1 MDPAP
6 PDSAPS
12 PPRIYNYPVFR
23 NDLKRP
29 KESHFQLSGSRMMAP
44 LLLPAT
50 YAIPVGFAPYDQ
62 GPIGSCVA
70 QSTVAAYRIM
80 EPSLQTASR
89 MFVYTAGK
97 IRENELKQDGMML
110 DDGLECLRDI
120 GVCPEHL
127 CPYTNL
133 QVAQYQRPSSAAY
146 AAAPANKI
154 KGFGKVT
161 VDTINALKRV
171 LVNNVPVLIGI
182 AVYSSFERIG
192 ADGLVP
198 IPNKSRESFLGGHAM
213 CIVGYD
219 DIRQAALVLNSWGT
233 SWGTSHPAETDPAIK
248 GYCWMPYQY
257 LTDGTLSD
265 EFLYSLGPVIPP
277 PPPPPPPAPKPTPAK
292 PKPKPRQRPRPPRNI
307 IKKNPKTPPKPRR
320 PRNRIVKN

>member
-1 MDPAP
+1 MTEP
-6 PDSAPS
+6 P
-12 PPRIYNYPVFR
+12 PPPHTRIYNYPVFR

-29 KESHFQLSGSRMMAP
+29 KESHFQLSGRKLTAP

-50 YAIPVGFAPYDQ
+50 FAIPVGFAPYDQ
-62 GPIGSCVA
+62 GQIGSCVA
-70 QSTVAAYRIM
+70 NSTVAAYRLM

-110 DDGLECLRDI
+110 EDGLECLRDI
-120 GVCPEHL
+120 GVCPENL

-146 AAAPANKI
+146 SAAPANKI
-154 KGFGKVT
+154 KGFGQVT

-182 AVYSSFERIG
+182 AVYSSFESVG
-192 ADGLVP
+192 SDGLVP
-198 IPNKSRESFLGGHAM
+198 MPNKATESMLGGHAV

-219 DIRQAALVLNSWGT
+219 DIRQAALVLNSWGG
-233 SWGTSHPAETDPAIK
+233 SWGTSHPGAADPSIR
-248 GYCWMPYQY
+248 GYCWIPYQY
-257 LTDGTLSD
+257 LLDGSLTD
-265 EFLYSLGPVIPP
+265 EFLYSTGPVIPP
-277 PPPPPPPAPKPTPAK
+277 PPPPTPVNPAK
-292 PKPKPRQRPRPPRNI
+292 PKPKPRPPRNI
-307 IKKNPKTPPKPRR
+307 IVKKNPAKPRNS
-320 PRNRIVKN
+320 RNKIARKS

>member
-1 MDPAP
+1 MAE
-6 PDSAPS
+6 SS
-12 PPRIYNYPVFR
+12 PPPPTRIYNYPVFR

-50 YAIPVGFAPYDQ
+50 FAIPVSFAPYDQ
-62 GPIGSCVA
+62 GQIGSCVA
-70 QSTVAAYRIM
+70 NSTVAAYRIM

-120 GVCPEHL
+120 GVCPENL
-127 CPYTNL
+127 CPYSNVL
-133 QVAQYQRPSSAAY
+133 VAQYQRPSATAY
-146 AAAPANKI
+146 TAAAANKI

-182 AVYSSFERIG
+182 AVYSSFEQVTS
-192 ADGLVP
+192 DGFIP
-198 IPNKSRESFLGGHAM
+198 IPNKSRESFLGGHAL

-219 DIRQAALVLNSWGT
+219 DIKQAALVLNSWGT
-233 SWGTSHPAETDPAIK
+233 AWGTSHPAGSDSSIR
-248 GYCWMPYQY
+248 GYCWIPYQY
-257 LTDGTLSD
+257 LMDPTLTD
-265 EFLYSLGPVIPP
+265 EFLFSTGPVIPP
-277 PPPPPPPAPKPTPAK
+277 PPPPPPPKPPAPVNPAK
-292 PKPKPRQRPRPPRNI
+292 PKPKPRPRPVRNI
-307 IKKNPKTPPKPRR
+307 VKKKTPPKPRH
-320 PRNRIVKN
+320 PRNNVAMKH